1 VIEASMTEPSPR
13 LRNITGRRLLG
24 AFAAVLLLFAAAL
37 AVELFTLR
45 RIAEAEAEVARLD
58 HAKHAGH
65 MAAAQVREQYIH
77 QAHTLIEFG
86 EGHLG
91 HYAKAVETAR
101 QTIAHLESVAE
112 APADKAL
119 ARQIG
124 ELAEQNDR
132 DFRERVVPAIRGGDR
147 SHVAELGDQLE
158 SVVDRVVELNAR
170 LNDELERR
178 SNAARARAQDLR
190 GQARI
195 AAIACF
201 ALAILVAAGLGLWLT
216 RTIVRRVDSLRQ
228 GARRIGSGDLDARI
242 ELAGNDEFAELAA
255 SFNQMAASLAR
266 EQVALVRS
274 QKLASIGQVAAGV
287 AHELN
292 NPLSVILGYT
302 KLLRAAPGP
311 HADDL
316 AIIDSEARQCQRIV
330 AELLD
335 LARPHRL
342 DVQPVDL
349 ATLAREAVG
358 RLEDAGVLHDRKVE
372 VVAHDLVVVPA
383 DAGRMRQVIAN
394 IVVNAA
400 EATAP
405 TGKITIDARAEAGAA
420 ILTIADDG
428 PGIPPDTLA
437 QVFDPFVTT
446 KPHGTGLGLAIA
458 HAIVDAHGGRISIA
472 SSAETGTCVSLQLPM
487 SPPAE
492 VPAP

>member
-1 VIEASMTEPSPR
+1 MTELSPR
-13 LRNITGRRLLG
+13 LRNVTGRRLLG

-86 EGHLG
+86 EDHLG

-101 QTIAHLESVAE
+101 QTIAHLASIAE
-112 APADKAL
+112 APAEKAL

-132 DFRERVVPAIRGGDR
+132 DFRERVVPAIRAGDR

-158 SVVDRVVELNAR
+158 TVVDRVVELNAR
-170 LNDELERR
+170 LNDELDRR

-190 GQARI
+190 EQARAVTI
-195 AAIACF
+195 GCF
-201 ALAILVAAGLGLWLT
+201 ALAILLAAGLGLWLT

-228 GARRIGSGDLDARI
+228 GARRVGSGDLAARI
-242 ELAGNDEFAELAA
+242 ELEGNDEFAELAA
-255 SFNQMAASLAR
+255 SFNQMAASLAH
-266 EQVALVRS
+266 EQAALVRS

-292 NPLSVILGYT
+292 NPLSVILGYA

-349 ATLAREAVG
+349 ATLAREAVD
-358 RLEDAGVLHDRKVE
+358 RLEDAGALHDRRVE
-372 VVAHDLVVVPA
+372 VVAHDPVVVPA

-394 IVVNAA
+394 VVVNAA

-405 TGKITIDARAEAGAA
+405 TGKITIDARTEAGAA

-428 PGIPPDTLA
+428 PGIPPDVLA

-446 KPHGTGLGLAIA
+446 KPRGTGLGLAIA

-472 SSAETGTCVSLQLPM
+472 SSMETGTCVSLQLPV
-487 SPPAE
+487 SPLAE
-492 VPAP
+492 VSAP

>member
-1 VIEASMTEPSPR
+1 MTDPSPR
-13 LRNITGRRLLG
+13 IRNITGLRLLA
-24 AFAAVLLLFAAAL
+24 AFAGVLLLFAAAL

-91 HYAKAVETAR
+91 HYVKAVEGTR
-101 QTIAHLESVAE
+101 QTIAHLESASE
-112 APADKAL
+112 TPADKAL
-119 ARQIG
+119 TRQIG

-132 DFRERVVPAIRGGDR
+132 DFRERVVPAIRAGDR
-147 SHVAELGDQLE
+147 SHVAEHGDQLE

-190 GQARI
+190 EQAR
-195 AAIACF
+195 AATIACF
-201 ALAILVAAGLGLWLT
+201 ALAILLAAGLGLWLT

-228 GARRIGSGDLDARI
+228 GARRIGSGDLGARI

-266 EQVALVRS
+266 EQAALVRS

-292 NPLSVILGYT
+292 NPLSVILGYA

-349 ATLAREAVG
+349 ATLAREAVD
-358 RLEDAGVLHDRKVE
+358 RLEDAGALHDRRVE
-372 VVAHDLVVVPA
+372 VVADDPVVVPA

-394 IVVNAA
+394 VVVNAA

-405 TGKITIDARAEAGAA
+405 TGKITIDARTEAGAA
-420 ILTIADDG
+420 ILTITDDG
-428 PGIPPDTLA
+428 PGIPPDVLA

-446 KPHGTGLGLAIA
+446 KPRGTGLGLAIA

-472 SSAETGTCVSLQLPM
+472 STPETGTRVSLQLPVT
-487 SPPAE
+487 PTPEAR
-492 VPAP
+492 P

>member
-1 VIEASMTEPSPR
+1 MLA
-13 LRNITGRRLLG
+13 
-24 AFAAVLLLFAAAL
+24 AFAGVLLLFAAAL
-37 AVELFTLR
+37 TVELFALG

-86 EGHLG
+86 EGHLD
-91 HYAKAVETAR
+91 HYAKAVETTR
-101 QTIAHLESVAE
+101 QTIAHLASVSE
-112 APADKAL
+112 TPADQAL

-132 DFRERVVPAIRGGDR
+132 DFRERVVPAIHAGDR
-147 SHVAELGDQLE
+147 SRVAELGDELE
-158 SVVDRVVELNAR
+158 AVVDRVVELNAR

-190 GQARI
+190 RQAR
-195 AAIACF
+195 AATIACF
-201 ALAILVAAGLGLWLT
+201 ALAILLAASLGLWLT
-216 RTIVRRVDSLRQ
+216 RAIVRRVESLRQ
-228 GARRIGSGDLDARI
+228 GARRIGSGDLGARI
-242 ELAGNDEFAELAA
+242 ELDGNDEFAELAA

-266 EQVALVRS
+266 EQAALVRS

-302 KLLRAAPGP
+302 KLLRAVPGP
-311 HADDL
+311 HAADL
-316 AIIDSEARQCQRIV
+316 AIVDAEARQCQRIV

-342 DVQPVDL
+342 EVRPVDL
-349 ATLAREAVG
+349 ATLAREAVD
-358 RLEDAGVLHDRKVE
+358 RLEGAGALHDRKVE
-372 VVAHDLVVVPA
+372 VVAHHPVVVPA

-394 IVVNAA
+394 VVVNAA
-400 EATAP
+400 EATAQ
-405 TGKITIDARAEAGAA
+405 TGKITIAAHTEAGCAV
-420 ILTIADDG
+420 LTIADDG
-428 PGIPPDTLA
+428 PGIPPDVLA

-458 HAIVDAHGGRISIA
+458 QAIVDAHGGRISIA
-472 SSAETGTCVSLQLPM
+472 SSAATGTCVSLHLPVALAAEGS
-487 SPPAE
+487 SP
-492 VPAP
+492 

>member
-1 VIEASMTEPSPR
+1 MTEPSPR
-13 LRNITGRRLLG
+13 VRNITGRRLLG

-91 HYAKAVETAR
+91 HYGNAVEAAR
-101 QTIAHLESVAE
+101 QTIAHLAAVAE
-112 APADKAL
+112 GPADQAL
-119 ARQIG
+119 ARQIA

-132 DFRERVVPAIRGGDR
+132 DFRERVVPAIRAGDR
-147 SHVAELGDQLE
+147 SHIAELGDQLE
-158 SVVDRVVELNAR
+158 SVVDRVVELNGQ
-170 LNDELERR
+170 LNAELEGR
-178 SNAARARAQDLR
+178 SNAARARAEDLSD
-190 GQARI
+190 QARG

-201 ALAILVAAGLGLWLT
+201 ALAIVLAAGLGLWLT
-216 RTIVRRVDSLRQ
+216 RTIVRRVDGLRQ

-266 EQVALVRS
+266 EQTALVRS

-302 KLLRAAPGP
+302 KLLRADPGP

-316 AIIDSEARQCQRIV
+316 AIIDGEARQCQRIV

-349 ATLAREAVG
+349 ATLAREAVD
-358 RLEDAGVLHDRKVE
+358 RLDSAGALRDRRVE
-372 VVAHDLVVVPA
+372 VVAHAPVVVPA
-383 DAGRMRQVIAN
+383 DAGRIRQVIAN
-394 IVVNAA
+394 VVVNAA

-405 TGKITIDARAEAGAA
+405 AGKITIDAHSAAGAA

-428 PGIPPDTLA
+428 PGIPPDVLA

-446 KPHGTGLGLAIA
+446 KPRGTGLGLAIA
-458 HAIVDAHGGRISIA
+458 HAIVDAHGGRLSIA
-472 SSAETGTCVSLQLPM
+472 SSAQTGTCVSLELPV

-492 VPAP
+492 AAAP